1 MSLYLHIIHSSAAP
15 SVMHTILSS
24 PIMHL
29 LKIRSRS
36 LALQFLLMWCMP
48 SNKMTMVVVEEEV
61 EEVAVETK
69 MWQLWAP
76 WLVHFF
82 HWRMFQDVGL
92 AQVDY
97 MTSVWLGSYRVVQ
110 CTCIL
115 VTVSLSVKL
124 IRAYS
129 CLTSLVLQDS
139 CTDRSMWYDK

>member
-1 MSLYLHIIHSSAAP
+1 MA
-15 SVMHTILSS
+15 
-24 PIMHL
+24 
-29 LKIRSRS
+29 
-36 LALQFLLMWCMP
+36 
-48 SNKMTMVVVEEEV
+48 
-61 EEVAVETK
+61 TK
-69 MWQLWAP
+69 LIDAP

-124 IRAYS
+124 NVAI
-129 CLTSLVLQDS
+129 LLVS
-139 CTDRSMWYDK
+139 HKFSPTRFFR